1 MIGIL
6 LSIIIPVYNVADYVG
21 KTLTSLE
28 EQTNK
33 NFELIIVDDGSI
45 DSSLEVVRERLQTG
59 NISRYSIIE
68 QENAGVSVARN
79 RGFEKAEG
87 EYVLFL
93 DGDDYVGSNLVE
105 RLSTVT
111 RECSPDIICWG
122 FDKVLKDGKSI
133 DGYSLKYRNKPEVM
147 MTGLEALTNMV
158 VKKNMHI
165 WTASAAYKREFITKI
180 GLQYTP
186 GCKCGEDL
194 EFTYKALSRADS
206 VLHLR
211 DTLSYYVQRPSS
223 ISNIFKIDRFDAVFA
238 MTRVSEYISKF
249 VTAEYDFLVEL
260 FKLDKTVGTYMGT
273 FHQCLR
279 ALKAEGF
286 SMRSSLKRLKSEL
299 ELGYPGLYNEMEDI
313 MRSYPWDFSVLSIR
327 MKVFLFS
334 PILYDR
340 IMSIVK
346 LVR

>member
-45 DSSLEVVRERLQTG
+45 DSSLEVVRERLQAG

-68 QENAGVSVARN
+68 QEKMQELVLHRN
-79 RGFEKAEG
+79 KGFEKAEG

-93 DGDDYVGSNLVE
+93 DGDDYIGSNLVE

-133 DGYSLKYRNKPEVM
+133 DVYSLKYRNKPEVM

-158 VKKNMHI
+158 VKKTCI
-165 WTASAAYKREFITKI
+165 Y
-180 GLQYTP
+180 GQQ
-186 GCKCGEDL
+186 
-194 EFTYKALSRADS
+194 
-206 VLHLR
+206 V
-211 DTLSYYVQRPSS
+211 RP
-223 ISNIFKIDRFDAVFA
+223 INAN
-238 MTRVSEYISKF
+238 
-249 VTAEYDFLVEL
+249 LL
-260 FKLDKTVGTYMGT
+260 LKLDCNILLDVNVVKIW
-273 FHQCLR
+273 
-279 ALKAEGF
+279 
-286 SMRSSLKRLKSEL
+286 
-299 ELGYPGLYNEMEDI
+299 GLH
-313 MRSYPWDFSVLSIR
+313 IR
-327 MKVFLFS
+327 HC
-334 PILYDR
+334 PEQ
-340 IMSIVK
+340 IVYCT
-346 LVR
+346 